1 MDDLYDP
8 NRNDPTRND
17 PTGNGLNGNGL
28 NGHDPNRNE
37 PDGAAADGADNRGNT
52 PTGEGPGTVPT
63 PAVPDS
69 VPNSTPER
77 IPSGGPDADRIRI
90 GLWGAPRSGKTTYLT
105 ALPLAAMQHQRYH
118 DGGWNIS
125 GMTAEAGAFLSR
137 GMDLLTRQRAFPEA
151 TMGVREM
158 AWSIQG
164 PKRKGR
170 LGISG
175 RRPSFVLDIQDAAGE
190 AFGDGHPQQAQ
201 LVGQLARSH
210 GLIYLFDPLGDAE
223 TATESFNFL
232 QSTLTQLT
240 AQVRNRQ
247 GLVDGRL
254 PHYVSVCVAKF
265 DHPDIFRPAVEA
277 GWVTQDT
284 VGAQLPRVPHGAGR
298 EVLPVDVRRLPRSQ
312 RTSGAGRP
320 ARLLRPAPHLVL
332 RDLRCGL
339 PAHPATRLR
348 LQGLRPADRGGR
360 NVASAYLSGADQRT
374 RTTDR
379 PGGAHLPGPGPRARP
394 GRPTGGSDGEPE
406 PRGGTTDRA
415 PGGARQTSGAD
426 HGVQGAAQQP
436 PRQPGRHLPLA
447 GRRHR
452 RARGPRP
459 RRRPALAGVPRRFG
473 HPPRPRLRLRGH
485 ELGRDGRRHRRPQLH
500 LAADPVRL
508 AGRLPLRPDLVR
520 HRPRTAGRATGPVG
534 RRRPDRGRRTE
545 HVGRRTRRRRRR
557 PGLRMGVRCRRD
569 AARQPAGRHHPE
581 PR

>member
-8 NRNDPTRND
+8 NRNDPTRSD
-17 PTGNGLNGNGL
+17 PTGDGRNGNGLNGNGL
-28 NGHDPNRNE
+28 NGHVPNRNE
-37 PDGAAADGADNRGNT
+37 PGGAAADGADSRGNT
-52 PTGEGPGTVPT
+52 PTGEGPGTVSM

-69 VPNSTPER
+69 VPNPTPER

-105 ALPLAAMQHQRYH
+105 ALPLAAMQHQRHH

-164 PKRKGR
+164 PKKKGK
-170 LGISG
+170 LGMSG

-190 AFGDGHPQQAQ
+190 VFGDGHPQQAQ

-284 VGAQLPRVPHGAGR
+284 VGAQLPRVPAEQGEKFFRWMCDDFRGANARLVRDALHAYFDPRRISYYATSAVGFR
-298 EVLPVDVRRLPRSQ
+298 LTPQHVFDYRDYVQPIEVDGMSRL
-312 RTSGAGRP
+312 RTS
-320 ARLLRPAPHLVL
+320 
-332 RDLRCGL
+332 
-339 PAHPATRLR
+339 
-348 LQGLRPADRGGR
+348 
-360 NVASAYLSGADQRT
+360 
-374 RTTDR
+374 
-379 PGGAHLPGPGPRARP
+379 
-394 GRPTGGSDGEPE
+394 PE
-406 PRGGTTDRA
+406 PIN
-415 PGGARQTSGAD
+415 
-426 HGVQGAAQQP
+426 V
-436 PRQPGRHLPLA
+436 LEPLI
-447 GRRHR
+447 
-452 RARGPRP
+452 
-459 RRRPALAGVPRRFG
+459 
-473 HPPRPRLRLRGH
+473 
-485 ELGRDGRRHRRPQLH
+485 
-500 LAADPVRL
+500 
-508 AGRLPLRPDLVR
+508 DLEER
-520 HRPRTAGRATGPVG
+520 IYR
-534 RRRPDRGRRTE
+534 DRGRERGLG
-545 HVGRRTRRRRRR
+545 GRLGGKRR
-557 PGLRMGVRCRRD
+557 
-569 AARQPAGRHHPE
+569 
-581 PR
+581 